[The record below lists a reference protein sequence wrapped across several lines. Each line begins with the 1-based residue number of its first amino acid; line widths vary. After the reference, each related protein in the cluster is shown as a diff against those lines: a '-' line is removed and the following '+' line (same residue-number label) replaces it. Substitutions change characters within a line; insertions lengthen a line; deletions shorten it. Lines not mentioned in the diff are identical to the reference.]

1 MNQYSM
7 NKGIFLDRDGVIN
20 EDLGY
25 VSTIKD
31 FVFKRGIFKTL
42 IAAQKKG
49 YKLFVITNQ
58 SGIGRGLYS
67 EKDYRMLTKWM
78 TNEFKKRGII
88 ISDCM
93 HSPYH
98 PEEGIGKYKKNH
110 ITRKPNPGMINL
122 LSKKYSIDL
131 PSSILIGD
139 KISDLEAGKR
149 AKIGLNFLISDKIKI
164 NPLEYNSLKFIN
176 ISHISEVIKFFK

>member
-1 MNQYSM
+1 M
-7 NKGIFLDRDGVIN
+7 NKCSTNKAIFLDRDGVIN
-20 EDLGY
+20 EDFGY
-25 VSTIKD
+25 VSSIKD

-42 IAAQKKG
+42 LAAQKKG

-58 SGIGRGLYS
+58 SGIGRGFFT
-67 EKDYRMLTKWM
+67 EDDYRKLTDWM
-78 TNEFKKRGII
+78 IAEFKRRRITI
-88 ISDCM
+88 TDCM

-122 LSKKYSIDL
+122 LSKKHSIDL

-139 KISDLEAGKR
+139 KISDIEAGTKANIR
-149 AKIGLNFLISDKIKI
+149 SNFLIDNKIQI
-164 NPLEYNSLKFIN
+164 NPLKYKRLKFIQ
-176 ISHISEVIKFFK
+176 IRHISEVIKFFR